1 MRRPATFLL
10 LAALAAAPAAAATP
24 PATAE
29 NGPPT
34 PESPNA
40 GAPSTEAPNAEAPN
54 AEIEAHNA
62 AEPAGEHPSDGTGAA
77 DQPSG
82 EHGSR
87 LTDERIP
94 LDPDAVP
101 ERPRPLVEL
110 GNPFLGS
117 GTLEKGIVLPTGAV
131 WQPSLLVFGTL
142 RTAYQSFDNDA
153 GRYSELVGR
162 LDLFGNLQLSGTE
175 RLIAGFRPL
184 DRDGRF
190 TSYVL
195 SSDLPGAEEDEAVD
209 ELNGELT
216 SLFFE
221 GDFGEIFPNLSR
233 DDFTPTDI
241 GFSVGRQP
249 LLFQEGLLIND
260 SIDGIGLTRNTLQP
274 HGTSNFRATLF
285 WGWNEIG
292 RNATTGSGIANREDG
307 GAQLYGLLTS
317 TDLLRSTVDAD
328 LVWVRSKVRGGDGGP
343 ETATGGDLAAGGI
356 SFVQRIG
363 KAATSF
369 RVLGSYALDDTAET
383 ADGLLLF
390 SEASWSPPYGHDHLY
405 VNGFWA
411 MDEFVSAARGPATGG
426 PLGRAGINF
435 AAVGLGRYGAALSSR
450 ARDVAG
456 GALGY
461 QRFFDHTRKQ
471 LLVELGARIGTADEV
486 SDSVATTVR
495 YQAALGRRFVVVVDG
510 FVGRR
515 QAAAADGDDQ
525 TISGSRVELVVK
537 F

>member
-1 MRRPATFLL
+1 LTISATLLL
-10 LAALAAAPAAAATP
+10 LAALAATPPVAAASDPPKPETP
-24 PATAE
+24 NE
-29 NGPPT
+29 Q
-34 PESPNA
+34 
-40 GAPSTEAPNAEAPN
+40 APNDQAD
-54 AEIEAHNA
+54 A
-62 AEPAGEHPSDGTGAA
+62 ANHPSD
-77 DQPSG
+77 D
-82 EHGSR
+82 HGSR
-87 LTDERIP
+87 LTDEPIP

-101 ERPRPLVEL
+101 RRPKPLLEL

-117 GTLEKGIVLPTGAV
+117 GTLKKGIELPTDAV

-142 RTAYQSFDNDA
+142 RTAYQSFDNQA
-153 GRYSELVGR
+153 GRFSELASR
-162 LDLFGNLQLSGTE
+162 LDLFANLQLSGTE
-175 RLIAGFRPL
+175 RVVAGFRPL

-195 SSDLPGAEEDEAVD
+195 ASDLPGVKEDELVDAV
-209 ELNGELT
+209 NGELT

-233 DDFTPTDI
+233 DDFSPTDI

-249 LLFQEGLLIND
+249 MLFQEGLLIND

-274 HGTSNFRATLF
+274 HGTSNVRATLF

-292 RNATTGSGIANREDG
+292 RNATTGDAINREDD
-307 GAQLYGLLTS
+307 GAQLFGLLTS
-317 TDLLRSTVDAD
+317 TDLSRSTIDAD
-328 LVWVRSKVRGGDGGP
+328 LVWVRSKVRGGAGGP
-343 ETATGGDLAAGGI
+343 ETATGGDLVDGGI

-363 KAATSF
+363 KTSTSL
-369 RVLGSYALDDTAET
+369 RVLGSHALDDTTET

-390 SEASWSPPYGHDHLY
+390 GEASWSPPYGHDHLY

-411 MDEFVSAARGPATGG
+411 VDEFVSAARGPATGG

-456 GALGY
+456 GAVGY

-471 LLVELGARIGTADEV
+471 LLVELGARVGTTDTVADA
-486 SDSVATTVR
+486 VATTVR

-515 QAAAADGDDQ
+515 QAPAAGGGSQSDQ
-525 TISGSRVELVVK
+525 TISGSRVELVLK

>member
-1 MRRPATFLL
+1 MAADRP
-10 LAALAAAPAAAATP
+10 
-24 PATAE
+24 E
-29 NGPPT
+29 DKD
-34 PESPNA
+34 
-40 GAPSTEAPNAEAPN
+40 
-54 AEIEAHNA
+54 
-62 AEPAGEHPSDGTGAA
+62 AGE
-77 DQPSG
+77 G
-82 EHGSR
+82 EAGKDDSR

-94 LDPDAVP
+94 LEPDAVP
-101 ERPRPLVEL
+101 ERPRPLIEL
-110 GNPFLGS
+110 GDRFLGS
-117 GTLEKGIVLPTGAV
+117 GTLEKGFKLPTGAV
-131 WQPSLLVFGTL
+131 WEPSLVVFGTL
-142 RTAYQSFDNDA
+142 RTAYQSFDNDT
-153 GRYSELVGR
+153 GRYSELASR

-175 RLIAGFRPL
+175 RVVAGFRPL

-195 SSDLPGAEEDEAVD
+195 ASDLPGVKEDEFSE

-233 DDFTPTDI
+233 DDFEPTDI

-260 SIDGIGLTRNTLQP
+260 SIDGIGITRNTLQP

-285 WGWNEIG
+285 WGWKEID
-292 RNATTGSGIANREDG
+292 RSTTAGAGGNRDDN
-307 GAQLYGLLTS
+307 GAQLFGLLTS
-317 TDLLRSTVDAD
+317 TDLSRSTVDAD
-328 LVWVRSKVRGGDGGP
+328 LTWVRSKVVGGGGGP
-343 ETATGGDLAAGGI
+343 ETATGGDLLAGGI

-363 KAATSF
+363 KASTGF
-369 RVLGSYALDDTAET
+369 RVLGSYAVDDTADT
-383 ADGLLLF
+383 SDGLLLF
-390 SEASWSPPYGHDHLY
+390 GETAWSPPHGEDHLY

-411 MDEFVSAARGPATGG
+411 LDEFVSAARGPATGG

-456 GALGY
+456 GAVGY

-471 LLVELGARIGTADEV
+471 LLVELGARIGTADDV
-486 SDSVATTVR
+486 DDSVATTVR

-510 FVGRR
+510 FVGWR
-515 QAAAADGDDQ
+515 QAASGGRNSDGGD
-525 TISGSRVELVVK
+525 TISGSRVELVIK